1 VKAEA
6 HGFQVHVGPMR
17 SKSRGWV
24 RLRSPD
30 PFDKP
35 RVLFNYLSHEEDWI
49 EMRACVRLT
58 RESFAQAPFDE
69 YRGDELQ
76 PGSSVQSDDAID
88 AFIKRKVESAYH
100 PCGTCKMGRAD
111 DQMAVTDAE
120 TKVIGVDGLHI
131 VDTSIRPRVTTGN
144 LNAPAIMIGEKA
156 SDIILGRTPLP
167 ASNAPYFKPDN
178 WQTAQR

>member
-1 VKAEA
+1 MNPLGKLLIGARWFFFKDGLGATNHFESCGFIRSRAGVPYADIQYHFLPAAIAYDGSVKAEA

-58 RESFAQAPFDE
+58 REIFAQGAFDE
-69 YRGDELQ
+69 YRHREH
-76 PGSSVQSDDAID
+76 
-88 AFIKRKVESAYH
+88 R
-100 PCGTCKMGRAD
+100 RAN
-111 DQMAVTDAE
+111 
-120 TKVIGVDGLHI
+120 G
-131 VDTSIRPRVTTGN
+131 
-144 LNAPAIMIGEKA
+144 
-156 SDIILGRTPLP
+156 
-167 ASNAPYFKPDN
+167 
-178 WQTAQR
+178 

>member
-1 VKAEA
+1 
-6 HGFQVHVGPMR
+6 
-17 SKSRGWV
+17 V

-49 EMRACVRLT
+49 EMRACVRWT
-58 RESFAQAPFDE
+58 REIFAQAPFDE

-100 PCGTCKMGRAD
+100 PCGTCKMERAD
-111 DQMAVTDAE
+111 DHMAVTDAE

-131 VDTSIRPRVTTGN
+131 VDTSIMPRVTTGN

-156 SDIILGRTPLP
+156 SDIILGLKPLP